1 LSEFRCS
8 HRPLDPENTAEGI
21 LAQDSWF
28 TATSSALSNIDLN
41 VAHQIGGIGV
51 ITNNFLNFGWHGIW
65 LTNVVA
71 TSSANIGTTVS
82 GNYMTA
88 FVEGVYLEASQNV
101 LVSKNTILSWTADGV
116 FVGIGSMNND
126 IVTNTIVDAWHGVYL
141 FGTGGNTV
149 TGNTIVRPVK
159 VGVVD
164 NLSAGGN
171 VITNNT
177 INQAPI
183 GMFSVSA
190 AGDQINPNTYF
201 STTVLTTIADP
212 GTPMP

>member
-1 LSEFRCS
+1 
-8 HRPLDPENTAEGI
+8 
-21 LAQDSWF
+21 
-28 TATSSALSNIDLN
+28 
-41 VAHQIGGIGV
+41 
-51 ITNNFLNFGWHGIW
+51 
-65 LTNVVA
+65 
-71 TSSANIGTTVS
+71 
-82 GNYMTA
+82 
-88 FVEGVYLEASQNV
+88 
-101 LVSKNTILSWTADGV
+101 
-116 FVGIGSMNND
+116 VGIGSMNND

-212 GTPMP
+212 GKQPLPEQLDPAKPAPYEKKGRPLRTPPLFFRSAGLNQFVATVSSGLPRDPFARSPSKSK